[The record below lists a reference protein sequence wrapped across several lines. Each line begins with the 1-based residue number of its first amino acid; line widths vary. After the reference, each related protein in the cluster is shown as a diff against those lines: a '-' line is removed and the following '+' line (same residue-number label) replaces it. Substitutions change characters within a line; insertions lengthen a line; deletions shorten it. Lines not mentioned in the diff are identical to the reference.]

1 MYASAF
7 PKGRLK
13 LYFILHPLHF
23 ILYTSYFSMTLT
35 VRVISPDKT
44 VWDATAEEV
53 VLPSTTGQLG
63 ILSGHAPLLTALD
76 TAVMRVRPARNQDWV
91 AIALMGGFAEVEN
104 DEVTILVNGAERG
117 DKIDL
122 EAARAAYNQA
132 QAKMNQSQAASRQE
146 QIQANGAFKRARA
159 RFQAAGGMA

>member
-1 MYASAF
+1 
-7 PKGRLK
+7 
-13 LYFILHPLHF
+13 
-23 ILYTSYFSMTLT
+23 MTLT

-53 VLPSTTGQLG
+53 ILPSTTGQLG

-76 TAVMRVRPARNQDWV
+76 TAVMRVRPSRNQDWV

-117 DKIDL
+117 DKIEL

-132 QAKMNQSQAASRQE
+132 QAKLNQSPNATRQE
-146 QIQANGAFKRARA
+146 QIQATQALKRARA
-159 RFQAAGGMA
+159 RFQAAGGMI